1 MPGLIITN
9 PVHIE
14 YLLEHG
20 TVNLAVSLGLDTC
33 PLCSHFCSH
42 FGSVTV
48 LQDDSPTAILHAF
61 AGTADCLETRT
72 CHHCFD
78 EGLGDPPEEGEP
90 GLHTPARDAICAPY
104 KASGLM
110 SKPERR
116 TDLRAPAP
124 TSIFATRTKRR
135 ASNGCLVPSVSS
147 CFPLA
152 LAFFDPARARL
163 LVAWRSWLAT

>member
-33 PLCSHFCSH
+33 PLCSH

-90 GLHTPARDAICAPY
+90 GLHTPCQRCYLCALQG
-104 KASGLM
+104 KWVDEQTGEAHRFTCACS
-110 SKPERR
+110 
-116 TDLRAPAP
+116 DLDL
-124 TSIFATRTKRR
+124 
-135 ASNGCLVPSVSS
+135 C
-147 CFPLA
+147 
-152 LAFFDPARARL
+152 DED
-163 LVAWRSWLAT
+163 